1 MVESR
6 TYSME
11 ELEEIT
17 GFNQRTIAYY
27 IQQGLLPKV
36 GRRGRSTRY
45 PHLFVERLRFI
56 EQVRALQDAGRLGS
70 VTLPRI
76 AAVICYLAGHS
87 ADGETLPDLDE
98 EQMREVFEDPR
109 IEEERFLGLN
119 DEGDE
124 VFAEFGRNGPSVRVG
139 DETVSIEA
147 EEVANITLD
156 DALARLEDRDSPSSW
171 RTAPRRSLS
180 RSRASARRERM
191 RNRMAE
197 NMSDFE
203 GVSELEEAVEK
214 VAMLRASIRD
224 FSPEKAAP
232 RDDRSERIAELV
244 REIERVAERQPL
256 ASGGTER
263 WTRVPLTRNM
273 EISIRTL
280 NPRDGDLLERLALE
294 LKGLLE
300 ESAGG

>member
-11 ELEEIT
+11 ELEELT

-56 EQVRALQDAGRLGS
+56 QQVRSLQDGGRLGS

-98 EQMREVFEDPR
+98 EQMRDVFEDPT

-119 DEGDE
+119 DDGDE
-124 VFAEFGRNGPSVRVG
+124 VFAEFGRNGPSVRAG

-156 DALARLEDRDSPSSW
+156 DAVARLKGRDPTSSH
-171 RTAPRRSLS
+171 RTASRRPHR
-180 RSRASARRERM
+180 RSRASVRRERLHS
-191 RNRMAE
+191 RMADDLS
-197 NMSDFE
+197 NFE
-203 GVSELEEAVEK
+203 GISALEEPVAVMRE
-214 VAMLRASIRD
+214 LRSSPRPLSAATAPDRD
-224 FSPEKAAP
+224 GPS
-232 RDDRSERIAELV
+232 RRIAELV

-280 NPRDGDLLERLALE
+280 NPRDGELLERLALE

-300 ESAGG
+300 SRK